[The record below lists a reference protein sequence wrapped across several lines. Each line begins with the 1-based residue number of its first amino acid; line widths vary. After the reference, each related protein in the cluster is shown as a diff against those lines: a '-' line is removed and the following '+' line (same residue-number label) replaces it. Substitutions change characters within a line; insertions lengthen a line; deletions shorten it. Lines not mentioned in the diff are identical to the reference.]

1 MARGA
6 AQVHQAAL
14 GQQDDLLA
22 VREYHVVHL
31 RLDLVPLVLF
41 HRGDVDLVV
50 EVTDVADDGLVLHL
64 DHVVMRD
71 DVVVAGAGDE
81 DVAVL
86 GGVVHGHHAV
96 AFHRGLQ
103 RADRVDLGHP
113 HLRRQRAQRLRAA
126 LAHVAVAGHDGDLA
140 GDHHVGGAL
149 DAVHQRF
156 AAAVQVVELAL
167 GDRVVDVDRRKT
179 ELALLRHLVQAVHA
193 GGGFL
198 GHAAD
203 GCQVAAVPARVLGQ
217 LFLDRGEQVGF
228 FLAAR
233 VGDQRL
239 VLLGARAQVQQ
250 QRGVA
255 AVVQD
260 HVRRATVGPVE
271 DAVGEVPVFLQRFAL
286 EGEHGRTA
294 RGDGG
299 GGVVLRRED
308 VARGPAHVGAQCLQR
323 LDQHGGLD
331 RHVQR
336 AGDACALERLR
347 GGEFV
352 ADRHQAGHFGLG
364 NGDFLAA
371 PAGQVDVG
379 DEVVLLQ
386 VGHSVH
392 VSLPVKSGTQVT
404 STGNLAAVAWRK
416 GTCKA
421 RG

>member
-1 MARGA
+1 M
-6 AQVHQAAL
+6 
-14 GQQDDLLA
+14 
-22 VREYHVVHL
+22 
-31 RLDLVPLVLF
+31 
-41 HRGDVDLVV
+41 
-50 EVTDVADDGLVLHL
+50 
-64 DHVVMRD
+64 
-71 DVVVAGAGDE
+71 
-81 DVAVL
+81 
-86 GGVVHGHHAV
+86 
-96 AFHRGLQ
+96 
-103 RADRVDLGHP
+103 
-113 HLRRQRAQRLRAA
+113 
-126 LAHVAVAGHDGDLA
+126 
-140 GDHHVGGAL
+140 
-149 DAVHQRF
+149 
-156 AAAVQVVELAL
+156 
-167 GDRVVDVDRRKT
+167 
-179 ELALLRHLVQAVHA
+179 HA

-198 GHAAD
+198 GHAVD
-203 GCQVAAVPARVLGQ
+203 GFQVAAVPARVPGQ

-260 HVRRATVGPVE
+260 HVRRAAVGPVE
-271 DAVGEVPVFLQRFAL
+271 DAVREVPVFLERLAL
-286 EGEHGRTA
+286 ERENRHAG

-336 AGDACALERLR
+336 AGDARALERLR
-347 GGEFV
+347 GGEFI
-352 ADRHQAGHFGLG
+352 ADRHQAGHLGLG

-386 VGHSVH
+386 VGHGVH
-392 VSLPVKSGTQVT
+392 VSL
-404 STGNLAAVAWRK
+404 R
-416 GTCKA
+416 
-421 RG
+421 